1 MKLNQQKTMQ
11 EGLQNSSQRS
21 DAPTFDQ
28 LITLVTNWAQEKDL
42 MKSWNAS
49 RQMLKVTEEVGEL
62 AGSIAKSKE
71 EDTIDALG
79 DTFVTLII
87 LAGQLGIDPTHALNH
102 AYNVIK
108 NRTGKTV
115 DGVFV
120 KNS

>member
-1 MKLNQQKTMQ
+1 MQ
-11 EGLQNSSQRS
+11 EDLQNSSQRS
-21 DAPTFDQ
+21 DTPTFDQ

-87 LAGQLGIDPTHALNH
+87 LAGQLGIDPTYALNH

>member
-1 MKLNQQKTMQ
+1 MQ
-11 EGLQNSSQRS
+11 EDLQNSSQKS
-21 DAPTFDQ
+21 DTPTFDQ
-28 LITLVTNWAQEKDL
+28 LITLVTNWAQERDL

-62 AGSIAKSKE
+62 AGSIAKNKE

-87 LAGQLGIDPTHALNH
+87 LAGQLGITPAEALNH

-108 NRTGKTV
+108 SRTGKTV

-120 KNS
+120 KNP